1 MTAHEEHGSTGSIT
15 GWFTEV
21 VWTGIAS
28 TSATGQPNLGARRRQ
43 PRRLTSKDKE
53 QWHIELETS

>member
-1 MTAHEEHGSTGSIT
+1 MIAWVGFHLTGHTESGSSGTIT

-28 TSATGQPNLGARRRQ
+28 TTATGQPNLGARVVN
-43 PRRLTSKDKE
+43 LVD
-53 QWHIELETS
+53 